1 MNTNFPTLNDQ
12 LLSLA
17 KEIKNSVTKKVN
29 ENVDLFASSDVV
41 DERLSICNVCEHYI
55 NGRCKLCGCFMEAK
69 VKINTAKCPA
79 RKWGYKTVLV
89 TGAGGFIGGH
99 LVKRLY
105 QFAKVIAVDKK
116 PSSEWYQTTAGAEN
130 IVGDLTDYNFALE
143 VTKNVN
149 EVYHLACDMGGMGFI
164 ESNKTLCMLS
174 IIPDVN
180 TLKASHANNVKKFL
194 FGSTAC
200 VYPSYLQNKEIVDGL
215 KEGTE
220 YPADPEDGYGW
231 EKLFME
237 RMCRH
242 YTEDFNIQTRIVRYH
257 NVYGTKGTW
266 HGGREKAPAALCRK
280 IAEAVH
286 KKQNYIDIWGDGQQT
301 RSFLYVDDAVDG
313 TIKVMES
320 DNSSAFNIGSD
331 RLISINDLSK
341 IIQKIAGVELTHN
354 YIEGPL
360 GVRGRSSNNDKVRQI
375 LKWEPKIKLE
385 DGLKTT
391 YDWILEQ
398 YHGLYNCTNQQ
409 Q

>member
-1 MNTNFPTLNDQ
+1 M
-12 LLSLA
+12 
-17 KEIKNSVTKKVN
+17 K
-29 ENVDLFASSDVV
+29 
-41 DERLSICNVCEHYI
+41 
-55 NGRCKLCGCFMEAK
+55 AK
-69 VKINTAKCPA
+69 VKINTAKCFA
-79 RKWGYKTVLV
+79 RKREYKTVLV

-99 LVKRLY
+99 LVKRLA
-105 QFAKVIAVDKK
+105 QFAKVVAVDKK
-116 PSSEWYQTTAGAEN
+116 PLNEWYQKTIGVEN
-130 IVGDLTDYNFALE
+130 IVGDLTNYNFALE
-143 VTKNVN
+143 VTKNIN

-266 HGGREKAPAALCRK
+266 SGGREKAPAALCRK
-280 IAEAVH
+280 IIESIH
-286 KKQNYIDIWGDGQQT
+286 KKQTHIDIWGDGQQT
-301 RSFLYVDDAVDG
+301 RSFLYVDDAIDG
-313 TIKVMES
+313 TITVMES
-320 DNSSAFNIGSD
+320 DNSSAFNIGSN

-341 IIQKIAGVELTHN
+341 IIQKIASVELTHN
-354 YIEGPL
+354 YIKGPL
-360 GVRGRSSNNDKVRQI
+360 GVRGRSSNNDKVKQI